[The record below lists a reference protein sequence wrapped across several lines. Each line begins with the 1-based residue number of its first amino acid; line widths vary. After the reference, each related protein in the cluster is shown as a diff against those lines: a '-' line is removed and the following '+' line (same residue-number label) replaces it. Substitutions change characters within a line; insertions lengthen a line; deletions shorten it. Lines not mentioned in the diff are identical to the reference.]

1 MFGKI
6 FETMFTGSMVG
17 SGPYVFAVWP
27 FVIANQKPDK
37 EHGSVVELNPKLL
50 AAIIGCEQGPIEEA
64 IGFLCSPDEESR
76 SEELEG
82 RRLVK
87 IGAFEYRVINGA
99 KYRAIRDH
107 ETRKEQN
114 RMAKRK
120 ERSKLKL
127 TPLKGESAHVA
138 AENGGAS
145 QEQLDHI
152 IGESLP
158 KTAERVEWE

>member
-17 SGPYVFAVWP
+17 AGPYVFAVWP
-27 FVIANQKPDK
+27 FVIANQKPDR

-50 AAIIGCEQGPIEEA
+50 AAIIGCEQVPIEEA
-64 IGFLCSPDEESR
+64 IAFLCSPDEASR

-82 RRLVK
+82 RRLER

-114 RMAKRK
+114 RIAKRK
-120 ERSKLKL
+120 ERAKTFRPKMSK
-127 TPLKGESAHVA
+127 TPGEKHFEKTGTMPGEQETVW
-138 AENGGAS
+138 EDPNGN
-145 QEQLDHI
+145 
-152 IGESLP
+152 
-158 KTAERVEWE
+158 